1 MNPDEQSTDTAAL
14 IRKFFRQA
22 GDSNN
27 DEFVHLSET
36 AEKLRQDLSTQPSS
50 KDTFRHG
57 GGFER
62 VLEVLRNVNLR
73 LSSPQDGGDKP
84 AACHQLL
91 RSLLQLLSEA
101 LRQHHGNERYFSNH
115 LDGWQSLQESLRK
128 IQVSLCSIVDL
139 EAKARE
145 LARLYDIILAFAL
158 DRNDF
163 SELSSE
169 LVASGEQLNGVTASP
184 ASSSAP
190 SVPFHIKHPEAF
202 SAAIR
207 LALQTFESAG
217 VGDEGRAVYKLLP
230 ALLKITLVATSHNT
244 RNASAL
250 WHTGILSDI
259 LSNAYS
265 TALPDSLRSSL
276 QGTLLSI
283 GRHGLNTLDDVATL
297 FRKAHES
304 EHARANLLRMLQSSK
319 QPAFIQFDLEPCGF
333 SSIELPSLRSNFPSS
348 IGYALTAW
356 VRIDEFDANS
366 HTTLFGAFDPSHTC
380 FVLMYLEKDSHQ
392 LILQTS
398 VRSPNPSVRFKST
411 CFEAGVWYHIAI
423 VQRKSSSDPTQSV
436 SSLFVNGDF
445 AEQRKCNY
453 PEMPDEPASSASNQ
467 RRARTVQA
475 FFGTGVGVAAN
486 PVPHRVHT
494 RWSLASAHLY
504 SVPLTDEF
512 VAVHYRLGPRYRGNL
527 QDCLGPL
534 LTYRASSELNRYNET
549 LHPEK
554 TDKSDIVLAT
564 EGRGSDVVPE
574 NRLLLGIC
582 PTAVVELDAA
592 SKPQSSKYELDN
604 QALQKW
610 NRLRQKTRHI
620 ALNTAVPSINEA
632 IKHSYGAGVM
642 TGDPIVVVPQS
653 LDDATWCLSGSLP
666 MMMQLLE
673 TANTKHAFL
682 QASEI
687 FFECIKDNW
696 RISEAMEK
704 GQGFGILST
713 IIREKLGL
721 DLGHMHGNARKAS
734 SMLSLEDRQTLPQ
747 ALLELVLDFVGYDRL
762 MPENSMLVNPMAYR
776 VLLIDFDTWRR
787 CDIATQKLYYAQ
799 FVQFVSGNRN
809 AAFNQRRLSRMRVTK
824 RLIEALKSED
834 VSEEAAGMM
843 IESLR
848 ALIDSNASSHS
859 YRDLAMYVAWGLH
872 DARAMPTTTTRSFTS
887 FASTVALR
895 QKVGS
900 WPRSQGNSRP
910 STPGGAGQPSTLG
923 LSRFELAIMVLKLL
937 AETVE
942 DDRTVAIRRFTKAV
956 SPRWL
961 LHLLAESDA
970 RVVELTLGIICKAMN
985 SLGPEFK
992 APFIDKNGGFITLKH
1007 RLKPFWKSP
1016 AVWTMTF
1023 AIFFGRNFP
1032 SIWLDQ
1038 EFSAFH
1044 LVEILGVNDSLHI
1057 QNPETLPAIFSM
1069 LEAGLRKI
1077 AGDDPPAEAETR
1089 ILKNVIQFLGEL
1101 YDRSG
1106 AFRDFAVNSRYL
1118 QELLFVLF
1126 PLLAGTD
1133 RLSAE
1138 TELQTEALSFNGE
1151 VVKMRPHSNSLG
1163 ERPPSVRSLDMSSGK
1178 SGKRTPSPMAAN
1190 RVAAPKRISS
1200 FILVNDRLSATP
1212 AQFKAPMA
1220 PEAKEPVKINIANS
1234 LVESLL
1240 ELCISLFI
1248 DQICY
1253 KDKFSGIGL
1262 FLKVPPGFKEHQAYF
1277 ESYVLVHALAQLGA
1291 LLRLNQHLLVETRV
1305 LTNLAR
1311 YAQHMAEAV
1320 SEGWFIDGAQPLLDF
1335 TGEVLDHLQQP
1346 DIASLKAVR
1355 LCSQSTNAIRVVF
1368 LKATLWRLAELNE
1381 DAAEA
1386 NVGNFLDKMT
1396 YWQTILFSPEN
1407 QETLFIKLICY
1418 LLYHKLCSGVHSV
1431 RLAAARLWRMV
1442 LVQKPTE
1449 TATMLTNTMGPDQR
1463 HLSTGFMKLIGMDDD
1478 DFLAWVDGN
1487 RDILDTVF
1495 HTSLSK
1501 PWEDFVQNEN
1511 RSSDETAKMRLSK
1524 RKEKLRQWQTEESTA
1539 DDFIHRYEISTN
1551 HWRSNVHAQE
1561 RVKLQRAQQDH
1572 QEVVNNLFIAL
1583 AKVDKQIRQPCGL
1596 VPDSVAKW
1604 QLDETEAANRM
1615 RMRLLPDTSE
1625 LKETNYMPKR
1635 KASQR
1640 TRKDTKLAV
1649 NTSVPRVVSDDMA
1662 SIPPTPGSPALM
1674 TLDGTGEVTEGNRGR
1689 SDSVSN
1695 SQLLEGGFEMVDD
1708 PQMDEDGILEDKNR
1722 KVMTS
1727 LQRGDMV
1734 QQLYNISRI
1743 VGLEAC
1749 EGLLVV
1755 GQKCLYMQDNFFQRS
1770 DGEIV
1775 SVSQAPEDER
1785 DPYVQL
1791 ISGKDV
1797 GATRTKHSIGDQE
1810 TRHWTWLEV
1819 LSVSKRRFLLRD
1831 VAIEVFF
1838 TDGRSYLITCMS
1850 SKVRDDLHSAIVGR
1864 APQVHSTSNVA
1875 SEDAWRL
1882 DTLRNPDDI
1891 PKNLGSKFNSLFNN
1905 GPTHTATKKWQRGE
1919 MSNFQYLMLVNT
1931 MAGRTFNDLTQYPV
1945 FPWVLADYT
1954 SEELDLEN
1962 SKTFRDFSKPMGCQ
1976 TPAREAEFKDRF
1988 KQFAEMGDDNAPPF
2002 HYGTHYSSAM
2012 IVSSYL
2018 IRLQPFVQS
2027 YLLLQG
2033 GAFDHADRLFDSIE
2047 RAWLSASKETMS
2059 DVRELTPEFFYL
2071 PEFLTNINK
2080 YDFGTKQVTGETV
2093 SDVKLP
2099 RWAKGDPQIFI
2110 QKHREALESPYV
2122 SQRLPDW
2129 IDLVFGYK
2137 QRGEAAVEATNVF
2150 NHLSYAGAKDLDKI
2164 DNKVEHIATIG
2175 IIHSFGQTPHQV
2187 FQKPHAYRELERQA
2201 EPKLDML
2208 AESLVRLPDPEMT
2221 IAEKVSDFTFA
2232 PWQGRLLASGPGTL
2246 NVLPDCTRILRW
2258 GFSDH
2263 SIRFFSSHSKRALGL
2278 YENTHVGPITAAT
2291 FADSKTLVT
2300 GGQDCTI
2307 GLWKVTPSRDL
2318 IEITPKTYL
2327 FGHRTA
2333 VAVLAASRV
2342 FSTLLSASA
2351 DGQVILWGLNR
2362 FDCIRVLLPAGRPPV
2377 QAARLSNVSGHII
2390 LCRGANILL
2399 YTLNGH
2405 LLVEQKLCDREEEE
2419 ILCCAFYEGA
2429 GTNIWALTNLSD
2441 GSWYLQLVKRLHHN
2455 EHMDGTHEG
2464 ESGRSGFQISHF
2476 FKVVARSSSRVS
2488 MAVNLL
2494 WPFVIIAIV
2503 LNFITNAPLWI
2514 FATAYI
2520 GMVPAANLL
2529 GFAGQAFARKMPKVA
2544 GILIET
2550 TFGSIVEIILFIV
2563 LIVKHEPDDGEGEGN
2578 GDEGNLIPIIQA
2590 AILGSILTNL
2600 LLCLGLCFFAAG
2612 IRKHKEN
2619 QKFHAVVSEVGSG
2632 LLLVAA
2638 FGLLIPSAFY
2648 SALKSETISVLHE
2661 HFTKGQLQQDILR
2674 ISQATSI
2681 ALIVA
2686 YILYVIYSCTS
2697 AHSIFD
2703 EVIEMDEHRDADRA
2717 DDMAKPKLTMTETVV
2732 AIIVSIVFVALLL
2745 VILVEQIE
2753 DVVESGVP
2761 DQFLGLIL
2769 LPLVEKAAE
2778 HLTAIDEAWDGV
2790 INVALYHCI
2799 GPSIQ
2804 TALFNAPL
2812 VVLVG
2817 WALGKPM
2824 DLNFEIFMIALLVLS
2839 ILVVGNFLRDQESN
2853 WLEGALLVIVY
2864 IIIAIASF
2872 YYPNPDVATSNGLEG
2887 VVSQNVTISAE
2898 LYKQL
2903 LALPIA

>member
-1 MNPDEQSTDTAAL
+1 MALRVARVGRLRSSSRGTTPDEQSTDTAAL
-14 IRKFFRQA
+14 IRNLVWQPRA
-22 GDSNN
+22 SNRL
-27 DEFVHLSET
+27 EFLRLSET
-36 AEKLRQDLSTQPSS
+36 AEKLRQDLSSQPSS

-57 GGFER
+57 AGFER
-62 VLEVLRNVNLR
+62 VLEVLRHVNLR
-73 LSSPQDGGDKP
+73 LSSPQDAGDAP
-84 AACHQLL
+84 AACHPLL
-91 RSLLQLLSEA
+91 KSVLALLSEA
-101 LRQHHGNERYFSNH
+101 LCQHHGNERYFSNH
-115 LDGWQSLQESLRK
+115 LDGWQSLQESLSK
-128 IQVSLCSIVDL
+128 IQATLCSTVDVG
-139 EAKARE
+139 ARPRE
-145 LARLYDIILAFAL
+145 LARLYDLALAFAL
-158 DRNDF
+158 RRNDF

-169 LVASGEQLNGVTASP
+169 PPAAVDQANGATGTSVP
-184 ASSSAP
+184 SSAA
-190 SVPFHIKHPEAF
+190 SAQYQIKHPEAF
-202 SAAIR
+202 SAPIK
-207 LALQTFESAG
+207 LALQALESAG
-217 VGDEGRAVYKLLP
+217 EHDERRAVS
-230 ALLKITLVATSHNT
+230 ALLQALLNITLDATSRNT
-244 RNASAL
+244 RNAWAL

-259 LSNAYS
+259 LNNAYS
-265 TALPDSLRSSL
+265 TALPDSLRASL
-276 QGTLLSI
+276 QDTLVSI
-283 GRHGLNTLDDVATL
+283 GRHGLNTLNDVATL
-297 FRKAHES
+297 FQRAHES

-319 QPAFIQFDLEPCGF
+319 EPAFIQFDLEPCGF
-333 SSIELPSLRSNFPSS
+333 SSIELPSLRSTFPSP

-356 VRIDEFDANS
+356 IRIDEFDANS

-380 FVLMYLEKDSHQ
+380 FVLVYLEKDSHQ

-411 CFEAGVWYHIAI
+411 CFETGVWYHIAI
-423 VQRKSSSDPTQSV
+423 VQRKSSSDPTHSI
-436 SSLFVNGDF
+436 SSLFVNGNF

-453 PEMPDEPASSASNQ
+453 PEMPDESASSASSQ
-467 RRARTVQA
+467 RRARAVQA

-486 PVPHRVHT
+486 PVPHTVHT

-512 VAVHYRLGPRYRGNL
+512 VAVHFRLGPRYCGNL

-574 NRLLLGIC
+574 HRLLLGIS
-582 PTAVVELDAA
+582 PTAVIEFDAA
-592 SKPQSSKYELDN
+592 SNKSQSSKYELDN
-604 QALQKW
+604 HASQKW
-610 NRLRQKTRHI
+610 NRLRQKTRHV

-632 IKHSYGAGVM
+632 IKHSYGTGVM
-642 TGDPIVVVPQS
+642 TGDPIAVIPQS

-666 MMMQLLE
+666 MLMQLLQS
-673 TANTKHAFL
+673 ANTKHAFL

-687 FFECIKDNW
+687 FFECVKDNW

-713 IIREKLGL
+713 IIREKLGFE
-721 DLGHMHGNARKAS
+721 LGQTHGSARKPS

-747 ALLELVLDFVGYDRL
+747 ALLELVLDFVGYVKS
-762 MPENSMLVNPMAYR
+762 MPEHSMLVNPMAYR

-787 CDIATQKLYYAQ
+787 CDTPTQKLYYAQ
-799 FVQFVSGNRN
+799 FVHFVSGNRN
-809 AAFNQRRLSRMRVTK
+809 AAFNLRRLSRMRVTK

-848 ALIDSNASSHS
+848 ALVDSNASSHS
-859 YRDLAMYVAWGLH
+859 YKDLAMYVAWGLH
-872 DARAMPTTTTRSFTS
+872 DARAMPTTTTRSFTP
-887 FASTVALR
+887 FANTVALR

-910 STPGGAGQPSTLG
+910 STPGGGGQTPIPG
-923 LSRFELAIMVLKLL
+923 LPRFELALMVLKLL

-942 DDRTVAIRRFTKAV
+942 DDRSIAIRRFAKAV

-970 RVVELTLGIICKAMN
+970 RVVELTLGIISKAIN

-992 APFIDKNGGFITLKH
+992 APFMDKNGGFITLKH

-1044 LVEILGVNDSLHI
+1044 LVEMLGVNDSLRI

-1069 LEAGLRKI
+1069 LEAGLRKV

-1089 ILKNVIQFLGEL
+1089 TLKNVIQFLGEL
-1101 YDRSG
+1101 YDRSV

-1118 QELLFVLF
+1118 QELLFVLY

-1151 VVKMRPHSNSLG
+1151 VVKMRPHSNSLD
-1163 ERPPSVRSLDMSSGK
+1163 ERPPSIRSLDLNSGK
-1178 SGKRTPSPMAAN
+1178 SGNRTPSPMTAN

-1277 ESYVLVHALAQLGA
+1277 ESYVLVNALAQLGA
-1291 LLRLNQHLLVETRV
+1291 HLRLNQQFLVETRV

-1335 TGEVLDHLQQP
+1335 TGEILDHLQQP
-1346 DIASLKAVR
+1346 EIANLKAVR
-1355 LCSQSTNAIRVVF
+1355 LCSQSTNSIRVVF

-1386 NVGNFLDKMT
+1386 DVGNFLNKMT

-1418 LLYHKLCSGVHSV
+1418 LLYHKLCSGVQSV

-1449 TATMLTNTMGPDQR
+1449 TATILTNTMGPDQR

-1487 RDILDTVF
+1487 RGILDTVF

-1511 RSSDETAKMRLSK
+1511 RSSDETAKTRLSK

-1572 QEVVNNLFIAL
+1572 QEVVNNLYIAL

-1596 VPDSVAKW
+1596 VPDFVAKW
-1604 QLDETEAANRM
+1604 QLDETEAVNRM
-1615 RMRLLPDTSE
+1615 RMRLVPDTTE
-1625 LKETNYMPKR
+1625 LKEANYMPKR

-1640 TRKDTKLAV
+1640 TQKDTKLAV
-1649 NTSVPRVVSDDMA
+1649 NTSVPRVVSDDMGA
-1662 SIPPTPGSPALM
+1662 IPPTPGSPALM
-1674 TLDGTGEVTEGNRGR
+1674 TLDGTGEATEVGRGR

-1708 PQMDEDGILEDKNR
+1708 PQVDEDGVLEDKNR

-1743 VGLEAC
+1743 IGLEAC

-1875 SEDAWRL
+1875 SDDAWRL
-1882 DTLRNPDDI
+1882 DTLRNPDEV
-1891 PKNLGSKFNSLFNN
+1891 PKNLGSKFGSLFNH

-1954 SEELDLEN
+1954 SEELNLEN
-1962 SKTFRDFSKPMGCQ
+1962 PKTFRDFSKPMGCQ
-1976 TPAREAEFKDRF
+1976 TSAREAEFKDRF

-2071 PEFLTNINK
+2071 PEFLSNINK
-2080 YDFGTKQVTGETV
+2080 YDFGTKQVTGELV

-2099 RWAKGDPQIFI
+2099 KWAKGDPQVFI

-2122 SQRLPDW
+2122 SRRLPDW
-2129 IDLVFGYK
+2129 IDLIFGYK

-2164 DNKVEHIATIG
+2164 ENKVEHIATIG

-2201 EPKLDML
+2201 EPKLDTL
-2208 AESLVRLPDPEMT
+2208 AESLVRLPDAEMT
-2221 IAEKVSDFTFA
+2221 ISEKVYDFTVA

-2263 SIRFFSSHSKRALGL
+2263 SLRFFSSHSKRALGL

-2318 IEITPKTYL
+2318 VEITPKTYL

-2362 FDCIRVLLPAGRPPV
+2362 FDCVRVLVPAGRPPV

-2429 GTNIWALTNLSD
+2429 GSEYLERELILTGHAHGVANVWALTNLSD

-2455 EHMDGTHEG
+2455 EHRDG
-2464 ESGRSGFQISHF
+2464 SGRALP
-2476 FKVVARSSSRVS
+2476 VT
-2488 MAVNLL
+2488 AVL
-2494 WPFVIIAIV
+2494 
-2503 LNFITNAPLWI
+2503 
-2514 FATAYI
+2514 
-2520 GMVPAANLL
+2520 PAAREVYT
-2529 GFAGQAFARKMPKVA
+2529 GD
-2544 GILIET
+2544 E
-2550 TFGSIVEIILFIV
+2550 
-2563 LIVKHEPDDGEGEGN
+2563 EGN
-2578 GDEGNLIPIIQA
+2578 VFRWECVVRHTSLSA
-2590 AILGSILTNL
+2590 R
-2600 LLCLGLCFFAAG
+2600 G
-2612 IRKHKEN
+2612 I
-2619 QKFHAVVSEVGSG
+2619 
-2632 LLLVAA
+2632 
-2638 FGLLIPSAFY
+2638 
-2648 SALKSETISVLHE
+2648 
-2661 HFTKGQLQQDILR
+2661 
-2674 ISQATSI
+2674 
-2681 ALIVA
+2681 
-2686 YILYVIYSCTS
+2686 
-2697 AHSIFD
+2697 
-2703 EVIEMDEHRDADRA
+2703 
-2717 DDMAKPKLTMTETVV
+2717 
-2732 AIIVSIVFVALLL
+2732 
-2745 VILVEQIE
+2745 
-2753 DVVESGVP
+2753 
-2761 DQFLGLIL
+2761 
-2769 LPLVEKAAE
+2769 
-2778 HLTAIDEAWDGV
+2778 
-2790 INVALYHCI
+2790 
-2799 GPSIQ
+2799 
-2804 TALFNAPL
+2804 
-2812 VVLVG
+2812 
-2817 WALGKPM
+2817 
-2824 DLNFEIFMIALLVLS
+2824 
-2839 ILVVGNFLRDQESN
+2839 
-2853 WLEGALLVIVY
+2853 
-2864 IIIAIASF
+2864 
-2872 YYPNPDVATSNGLEG
+2872 
-2887 VVSQNVTISAE
+2887 
-2898 LYKQL
+2898 
-2903 LALPIA
+2903 